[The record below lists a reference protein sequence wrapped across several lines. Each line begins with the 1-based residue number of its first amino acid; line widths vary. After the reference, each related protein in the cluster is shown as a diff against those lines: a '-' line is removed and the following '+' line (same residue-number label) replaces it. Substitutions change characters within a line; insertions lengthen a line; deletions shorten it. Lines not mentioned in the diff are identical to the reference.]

1 MTARSNERPFTRLP
15 RERDVTVA
23 IIGLF
28 TSLAVCALIGW
39 GFIRLLG
46 VAAGRVGRN
55 RSASDQPRVEPPLMF
70 RSGALTLQE
79 EQPEVARDEATE
91 PETDPEP
98 EPKPETRRD
107 IETYFDKGRW
117 KNKVQGSSRAAHVHA
132 TRADALMMG
141 RDMARKR
148 RVEHV
153 IRNKDGSIGEQDTE
167 RDDPRSEAG

>member
-1 MTARSNERPFTRLP
+1 MTARSNTGPFARLP

-55 RSASDQPRVEPPLMF
+55 RSASDQPRVGSPLMF
-70 RSGALTLQE
+70 RSGAFTSQE
-79 EQPEVARDEATE
+79 EQPEVARDEAAETE
-91 PETDPEP
+91 PDPGP
-98 EPKPETRRD
+98 EPKPETRRN

-132 TRADALMMG
+132 TRADALQVG

-167 RDDPRSEAG
+167 RADPRSEAG

>member
-46 VAAGRVGRN
+46 VAAGRVRRN
-55 RSASDQPRVEPPLMF
+55 RSASDQPRVEPPLLF

-79 EQPEVARDEATE
+79 ERPEVAREEATE
-91 PETDPEP
+91 PEPDPQPEP
-98 EPKPETRRD
+98 RRD